1 MAELMRTLIQ
11 VKDPLTLVAFLSVIG
26 LLAFRT
32 QKVPELVLGLAKDK
46 LTKERFAQIVN
57 RFMVYGL
64 VVFFLLTGVAV
75 AGQVLAYKTQARA
88 LSLDDLRKEMRQLE
102 GTEEQKKA
110 ALEAYSKSLAL
121 LDRREFNQAI
131 ESLQASIQ
139 ASPSVTAQYTLAY
152 LYQKLGK
159 RQEANQSAA
168 AAQSLATMRNDT
180 LAALRVG
187 RLGDDVPDPAPAATS
202 LIGDKSPFPTGGPS
216 FEEAVTVRPG
226 LYRWPSQMNGG
237 ELRYFKLKLK
247 AGQKLTAEYRT
258 IDDAYGYSG
267 STLYDSDGVMLK
279 DCASDGRSERCVLE
293 TTADADGLVYLRVGS
308 RIGVLANTVFRF
320 AVQ

>member
-1 MAELMRTLIQ
+1 
-11 VKDPLTLVAFLSVIG
+11 LVAFLSVIG

-32 QKVPELVLGLAKDK
+32 QKVPELVFGLAKDK

-168 AAQSLATMRNDT
+168 AAQSLATLRNDA
-180 LAALRVG
+180 LASLRLG
-187 RLGDDVPDPAPAATS
+187 RLGNDAPS
-202 LIGDKSPFPTGGPS
+202 RRQP
-216 FEEAVTVRPG
+216 
-226 LYRWPSQMNGG
+226 Q
-237 ELRYFKLKLK
+237 LR
-247 AGQKLTAEYRT
+247 
-258 IDDAYGYSG
+258 
-267 STLYDSDGVMLK
+267 
-279 DCASDGRSERCVLE
+279 
-293 TTADADGLVYLRVGS
+293 
-308 RIGVLANTVFRF
+308 
-320 AVQ
+320 